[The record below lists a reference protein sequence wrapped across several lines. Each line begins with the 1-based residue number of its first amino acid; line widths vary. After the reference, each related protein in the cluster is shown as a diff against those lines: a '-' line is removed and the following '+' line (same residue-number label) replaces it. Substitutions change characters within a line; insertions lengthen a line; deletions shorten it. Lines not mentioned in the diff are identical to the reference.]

1 MPQELLVLEVADL
14 IINVGDAGHGVTRLL
29 RAMKMFADRYTD
41 YMYGLVKKVIDEIGP
56 RPSCSEEEKKLGR
69 LLVEEWKPICDKV
82 ETETFTC
89 SPTAFLG
96 YIRFSVLLFFAAV
109 VLYWFYPL
117 ASFLLVAVSISM
129 VFFEFLRYREYID
142 FLFPRKQGEN
152 IVGTIS
158 PKGKATRRVIVSAHM
173 DSAYEFNF
181 IYYLR
186 KAAILIIDLAM
197 IGMLI
202 ALCGSLAKTIAYF
215 GGFADNTAFAAVGY
229 VMIALTPIMAF
240 FLFFHTYKPVP
251 GAQDDMAGVAVVA
264 GLGKY
269 LEEARRTGDW
279 LPERTEVVL
288 LAISSEEAGLRGA
301 KRYAS
306 RHLKEMKTTPTYGL
320 FLDNICD
327 EKYLTVVNKEI
338 CTRATH
344 DPELIKM
351 AQDVAKQHNWPV
363 AVKSIPVE
371 GGGTDAAAFSVKGIP
386 AVCLLCQDITQAVP
400 NYHTRNDT
408 PEHVRPE
415 SLAVSLQLVIDML
428 QRIDGK

>member
-1 MPQELLVLEVADL
+1 MS
-14 IINVGDAGHGVTRLL
+14 T
-29 RAMKMFADRYTD
+29 DRYTN
-41 YMYGLVKKVIDEIGP
+41 YMYSLIKKVIDEIGP
-56 RPSCSEEEKKLGR
+56 RPSCSEEEKRLGR
-69 LLVEEWKPICDKV
+69 LLVDEWKAICDKV

-117 ASFLLVAVSISM
+117 ASFLLVAVSVSM

-142 FLFPRKQGEN
+142 FLFPRRQGEN
-152 IVGTIS
+152 IVGTIR
-158 PKGKATRRVIVSAHM
+158 PKGEATRRVIVSAHM

-186 KAAILIIDLAM
+186 KAAILVIDL
-197 IGMLI
+197 GMAGLVI
-202 ALCGSLAKTIAYF
+202 ALFGSLAKTIAHYS
-215 GGFADNTAFAAVGY
+215 GFADATAFSVVGY
-229 VMIALTPIMAF
+229 IMIALTPIMAF

-251 GAQDDMAGVAVVA
+251 GAMDDMAGVAVVA

-269 LEEARRTGDW
+269 LDEAKRNGDW

-288 LAISSEEAGLRGA
+288 LATSSEEAGLRGA

-306 RHLKEMKTTPTYGL
+306 RHPQEMKTTPTYGL
-320 FLDNICD
+320 FLDNIYD
-327 EKYLTVVNKEI
+327 EKYLTVINREI

-351 AQDVAKQHNWPV
+351 AQDAAASHNWPI
-363 AVKSIPVE
+363 AVRSIPVE
-371 GGGTDAAAFSVKGIP
+371 GGGTDAAALSVKGIP
-386 AVCLLCQDITQAVP
+386 ATCLICQDISQAVP

-408 PEHVRPE
+408 YEHIRPE
-415 SLAVSLQLVIDML
+415 SLSVSLQLVIDML
-428 QRIDGK
+428 KRIDGK